1 MWQLRNEL
9 CAGGRLP
16 AGRYLQVV
24 QRVCLEHTEECLLAL
39 LEAELWVLW
48 EGAVDVAGDYVIR
61 LLLQLHGLFTH
72 STSVWKPAVPR
83 FDEQIFYLN
92 MAGNIMLCTWPMLI
106 CSRVL

>member
-1 MWQLRNEL
+1 MAAAQRAV
-9 CAGGRLP
+9 CRRRLP

-61 LLLQLHGLFTH
+61 LLLQLHGLCLRTARPFGNLQCPD
-72 STSVWKPAVPR
+72 STSK
-83 FDEQIFYLN
+83 FFYLS